1 VAIIP
6 AVAFCVLN
14 TATPEYPRCVL
25 RTGMSSSS
33 PQPPPLFVLRL
44 DQRDSVQ
51 ICCKEDQHGGT
62 TTIWIDTALGHRCES
77 PTLDANQ
84 PSSCA
89 RTNPDTPA
97 EEDLDAARCLSTNT
111 VRGRGSPEQ
120 QHQFDDS
127 ISLWMLP
134 LWDDRDTNLEPVQPQ
149 PENGTAP
156 SEHGCTTRF
165 AKTESSDDEYSDNL
179 PRRAPLKRRLWTL
192 SAPSA
197 ENPNKSRKF

>member
-1 VAIIP
+1 ME
-6 AVAFCVLN
+6 FM
-14 TATPEYPRCVL
+14 R
-25 RTGMSSSS
+25 SSS
-33 PQPPPLFVLRL
+33 PQPPPLFVPQGGL

-51 ICCKEDQHGGT
+51 LCCKQDQHGGT

-77 PTLDANQ
+77 PTLDAKQ
-84 PSSCA
+84 PPSCA
-89 RTNPDTPA
+89 RPDTPA

-111 VRGRGSPEQ
+111 VRARGSPEQ
-120 QHQFDDS
+120 QQQFDDS

-134 LWDDRDTNLEPVQPQ
+134 LCDDRDANLEPVQQ
-149 PENGTAP
+149 QLENGTAP
-156 SEHGCTTRF
+156 LEHGCTRF
-165 AKTESSDDEYSDNL
+165 PETEASDDEYSDNF